1 MNRYLRTPRFLIF
14 ALMGLLAGCGGAADS
29 GSSPQQSSS
38 VSVTTVMPQQQTFH
52 DSIEAIGCTMGDPHR
67 ARTLSLAYGGQIV
80 EVKVA
85 AGETVH
91 GGDVLLT
98 IRADPATR
106 SAFQQAQSAL
116 TLAQGELQRT
126 GKLAA
131 ERLAT
136 QSQVAAARKSL
147 SDAQAALD
155 AQKAIGGGAAQQV
168 VNAPADGVVTALR
181 VGLGDRVS
189 ANAPL
194 LDFTPAHALVAQVGV
209 QPESGSK
216 LHAGMPVELHSVYGP
231 PQGFTGTLRMIGQSV
246 DPQTHLLPA
255 QVELPASVGSQLVAG
270 AAVTAQIHAADF
282 KAWAVPRDA
291 VLNDDQGDFLFQVQ
305 NGHAKRVKVTLRS
318 ADGATVGVLGAL
330 DAQAPIIVLG
340 VYELGDGD
348 AVQTSAQST
357 DATRPAPAKSAGVAS
372 AQPARASSTK

>member
-1 MNRYLRTPRFLIF
+1 MNRYSLTLRLCTFVLI
-14 ALMGLLAGCGGAADS
+14 GLLAGCGGAADS
-29 GSSPQQSSS
+29 GSKQPSSS
-38 VSVTTVMPQQQTFH
+38 VSVTTVMPQRQTFH
-52 DSIEAIGCTMGDPHR
+52 DSIEAIGSTMGDPHR
-67 ARTLSLAYGGQIV
+67 ARSLSLAYGGQIV

-85 AGETVH
+85 AGQTVQR
-91 GGDVLLT
+91 GDALLT
-98 IRADPATR
+98 ISADPATR

-126 GKLAA
+126 EKLAA

-147 SDAQAALD
+147 ADAQAALS
-155 AQKAIGGGAAQQV
+155 AQKSIGGGAPQHIV
-168 VNAPADGVVTALR
+168 SAPADGVVTALR

-194 LDFTPAHALVAQVGV
+194 LDFTPAHALVAQLGV
-209 QPESGSK
+209 QPEDGRK
-216 LHAGMPVELHSVYGP
+216 LRAGMPVQLHSVYGT

-255 QVELPASVGSQLVAG
+255 QVELPADAGSLLVAG

-282 KAWAVPRDA
+282 SAWAVPRDA
-291 VLNDDQGDFLFQVQ
+291 VLNDEQGDYLFQVH
-305 NGHAKRVKVTLRS
+305 NGHAKRIDVTLRS
-318 ADGATVGVLGAL
+318 PDGATVGVLGSL

-340 VYELGDGD
+340 VYELSDGD
-348 AVQTSAQST
+348 AVQ
-357 DATRPAPAKSAGVAS
+357 AS
-372 AQPARASSTK
+372 AQTAAASQPAKAGSSK